1 MPNEMIQLSVAI
13 YKKKHPKLYEA
24 LQNLGDEQGAISNW
38 VRRMLMRAMH
48 FEEIVDTEA
57 KK

>member
-1 MPNEMIQLSVAI
+1 MIQLSVAI